1 MVFHT
6 WKNSLLL
13 FHKTENVREEAFV
26 CTKYTGA
33 HHWYRK
39 RTSSVPN
46 GLKDAVGTRNALLV
60 YQQGQDIGFGPVE
73 GNCGRTVGDIPDSR
87 SSTLGVALSV
97 QIQITIIPAEKGV
110 VRHPKK
116 HP

>member
-1 MVFHT
+1 MVY
-6 WKNSLLL
+6 SG
-13 FHKTENVREEAFV
+13 
-26 CTKYTGA
+26 TG
-33 HHWYRK
+33 
-39 RTSSVPN
+39 SVLPVPN
-46 GLKDAVGTRNALLV
+46 GLKDAVGTRNALLPLVQETRFCV

-97 QIQITIIPAEKGV
+97 QIQITIIPGEKGV